1 MSLTASSP
9 HDPLLQAPL
18 AYRIGLALIRRRWR
32 GSSLLFDRLV
42 RPGLAQQ
49 VVRYRLSPSLH
60 IDTPLFT
67 DNLWDEE
74 LLLGYE
80 QAFVDQMQSLL
91 AVLPRPIRFVDCGAS
106 FGLFSLRMAQAEQPP
121 DTWLAFEPNPH
132 MFTLLQANL
141 ARFGERARC
150 LPRAVSDW
158 HGRGAL
164 HSPAHDPSPDAMF
177 MAPDSSGP
185 IEVSTLDAELPA
197 AAELAQGSVMLKI
210 DVEGQELAVLRGARR
225 VLEQARDLVVAFEA
239 HPEVARRTGI
249 DPMACLSHL
258 QSIRPFEIR
267 IAERPDLRPDPQQ
280 PLFDQLRP
288 ARICNIICRSTR

>member
-80 QAFVDQMQSLL
+80 QAFVDQGHHSGGCEPPRRRTDVDDLSCAEPGISGILDDDVPQRHEDSDAPDVRSCSVQKGIKVEFPNLDDAYHNVFSYSPAKRFDL
-91 AVLPRPIRFVDCGAS
+91 GRYLPSERPIPAQVLDKPGMITLRCDIHEHMRAIILVLDTPHFSVTGTDGA
-106 FGLFSLRMAQAEQPP
+106 FQLKNLPP
-121 DTWLAFEPNPH
+121 GT
-132 MFTLLQANL
+132 FTLKAWVNSRVTQQKQVELK
-141 ARFGERARC
+141 
-150 LPRAVSDW
+150 P
-158 HGRGAL
+158 GA
-164 HSPAHDPSPDAMF
+164 PVTVNFP
-177 MAPDSSGP
+177 
-185 IEVSTLDAELPA
+185 
-197 AAELAQGSVMLKI
+197 
-210 DVEGQELAVLRGARR
+210 
-225 VLEQARDLVVAFEA
+225 
-239 HPEVARRTGI
+239 
-249 DPMACLSHL
+249 
-258 QSIRPFEIR
+258 
-267 IAERPDLRPDPQQ
+267 
-280 PLFDQLRP
+280 
-288 ARICNIICRSTR
+288 